1 MKRQREGKRDR
12 CFEVD
17 RGKSMEG
24 VKTTCLA
31 WLARGTGIPSILHIY
46 SFSTIDTQGRHGRQG
61 QKGSADRNARAPT
74 NRHHGA
80 TEFNISR
87 EAFFFMARV
96 SLVSTEMT
104 SRSHGRDRRGS
115 RGGKW

>member
-12 CFEVD
+12 CFEAD

-61 QKGSADRNARAPT
+61 QKGSADRNARAQRT
-74 NRHHGA
+74 DITVLR
-80 TEFNISR
+80 S
-87 EAFFFMARV
+87 
-96 SLVSTEMT
+96 STFQ
-104 SRSHGRDRRGS
+104 GRLFSSWRGS
-115 RGGKW
+115 VSFQQR